1 MSALILRCAL
11 ARLPSAAAPRRAG
24 APTRLL
30 APPRPA
36 SLRRALRRTPLRA
49 TAEEE
54 GSAAPAAAS
63 AEQQE
68 SELSA
73 FQQHQQSAARISAAE
88 EARTMVAQASNGVL
102 STNSVSKISAG
113 YPHGA
118 VVELVADESG
128 RPLISVST
136 LSLHTSDLQAS
147 SKCSIT
153 VTAQSFKDMSDAR
166 VTLTGDM
173 VPVPEGECAAARELY
188 LAKHPDAF
196 YIDFGDFSF
205 YRMDNVV
212 VAHLNGGFA
221 RFSQIPG
228 QSYTEC
234 KPDPI
239 APFSGPV
246 AGHMNADH
254 GDANQAIVKKYAGI
268 TVADAKIL
276 SLDRLGL
283 NMVGSYEGMSMKIRV
298 PFPRAAD
305 DRKDVKTL
313 IVEMTKAAAEFMPA
327 RE

>member
-1 MSALILRCAL
+1 MSR
-11 ARLPSAAAPRRAG
+11 
-24 APTRLL
+24 PT
-30 APPRPA
+30 
-36 SLRRALRRTPLRA
+36 
-49 TAEEE
+49 
-54 GSAAPAAAS
+54 
-63 AEQQE
+63 
-68 SELSA
+68 
-73 FQQHQQSAARISAAE
+73 H
-88 EARTMVAQASNGVL
+88 SNGVL

-221 RFSQIPG
+221 RFSQVLPPPSPNLNRRSLLLL
-228 QSYTEC
+228 QQLCES
-234 KPDPI
+234 DPALRVRGRDFHE
-239 APFSGPV
+239 APC
-246 AGHMNADH
+246 
-254 GDANQAIVKKYAGI
+254 
-268 TVADAKIL
+268 
-276 SLDRLGL
+276 R
-283 NMVGSYEGMSMKIRV
+283 
-298 PFPRAAD
+298 
-305 DRKDVKTL
+305 
-313 IVEMTKAAAEFMPA
+313 
-327 RE
+327 